1 MTAERTEKRGWLARW
16 RAPKKQE
23 RQIATLQEGF
33 NELVGLTRS
42 IREHMEQQALTQT
55 TLVSMLEHMPGA
67 VEGLKGVG
75 EATKQQTE
83 TLQLLRQQLESA
95 ARNEGLM
102 MDSMDNFNKTL
113 KLMDDMSSQTSQTV
127 TTMADRTRDSEDML
141 RNLLERSER
150 RLIAM
155 IVTLM
160 IVTLGVLGVGLYIG
174 LGQRADDPT
183 PPPPVPVETP
193 ADIEEE
199 DESAAFQ
206 RDKDIT
212 DLSDGTEAEE
222 MLVIPEAL
230 PAEDDEPA
238 EEQEG
243 ELEEELDA
251 TDDELVEEVVI
262 DEDIAE
268 DIESQLEEQLE
279 EAELDVEGV
288 EVVPDEDAEE
298 SETPDSDE
306 KEQEP
311 ALDEE
316 TTDDDESEDED
327 ADVEEE

>member
-1 MTAERTEKRGWLARW
+1 MSAEHTEKRGWLARW
-16 RAPKKQE
+16 RAPKRQE

-75 EATKQQTE
+75 EATKAQTE

-102 MDSMDNFNKTL
+102 VDSMDNFNKTL
-113 KLMDDMSSQTSQTV
+113 KLMDDMSQQTSQTV

-174 LGQRADDPT
+174 LGQRSDAPL
-183 PPPPVPVETP
+183 PPPAIPVE
-193 ADIEEE
+193 
-199 DESAAFQ
+199 
-206 RDKDIT
+206 
-212 DLSDGTEAEE
+212 
-222 MLVIPEAL
+222 
-230 PAEDDEPA
+230 EPV
-238 EEQEG
+238 
-243 ELEEELDA
+243 ELDA
-251 TDDELVEEVVI
+251 EDEVGAFERNKSIADLTDGTDEEEAVPVTDD

-268 DIESQLEEQLE
+268 APDEEIEDAADEFPIDEDELPVEEVVVDEDLAEEIEAGLVESLE
-279 EAELDVEGV
+279 EADLEVDEVEIIV
-288 EVVPDEDAEE
+288 EDDEGMQEE
-298 SETPDSDE
+298 SE
-306 KEQEP
+306 
-311 ALDEE
+311 EE
-316 TTDDDESEDED
+316 SASD
-327 ADVEEE
+327 ADETDAAERE